1 MWYPHMRKE
10 GWKQS
15 PELPW
20 TGGACPTCRT
30 GLGPLSAC
38 RVKGDGIIHTAES
51 SQSALGQGE
60 PGWGEGG
67 EGERACEGL
76 WDCKVCLRPGP
87 EPVAQT
93 SGIT

>member
-1 MWYPHMRKE
+1 MYPHVRKE

-51 SQSALGQGE
+51 SQSAYRPRGARLGGR
-60 PGWGEGG
+60 GRG
-67 EGERACEGL
+67 REGL
-76 WDCKVCLRPGP
+76 RGALGLQSVS
-87 EPVAQT
+87 QT
-93 SGIT
+93 WA